1 MIKLGTFG
9 IHVALYRM
17 DQACESIDKAIC
29 AIDSFRQ
36 RPDIKLLD
44 IAVDYLKEAGSSGP
58 TWKHIKSPSTIATGR
73 AAQLESINTPS
84 VP

>member
-1 MIKLGTFG
+1 MGTFG

-44 IAVDYLKEAGSSGP
+44 IAVDYLKEAGGEHLHEADKFLSLYVN
-58 TWKHIKSPSTIATGR
+58 KR
-73 AAQLESINTPS
+73 
-84 VP
+84 

>member
-1 MIKLGTFG
+1 MGTFG
-9 IHVALYRM
+9 IHAALYQM

-44 IAVDYLKEAGSSGP
+44 IAVGYLKEAGE
-58 TWKHIKSPSTIATGR
+58 KHLHVADKFLSLYVNER
-73 AAQLESINTPS
+73 
-84 VP
+84 